1 MIQLIIRAF
10 VKDYRNVNDKSVRES
25 YGVLAGG
32 LGIALN
38 LFLFALKL
46 AIGLFINSIAV
57 ISDAF
62 NNLTDSGSSLI
73 SIIGAKLSNRPPD
86 HEHPYG
92 HGRAEYISALAISF
106 IILFVGLQLLTSS
119 FDKISNPEKVLFS
132 PISIVILGLSVLVKV
147 WMYSYNRYI
156 GKTINSSVNRAMAFD
171 SLSDTVVTTGV
182 ILSALAATVT
192 SLPVDGFA
200 GIVVS
205 FFILYTGYSTARDTV
220 DLLLGS
226 SPALELVDTIKS
238 TVAGGK
244 YVVGTHGLRVHDY
257 GPGRVIA
264 SIHAEVPENA
274 SLLEVHSVIDNLEKR
289 ISSELGVDIV
299 IHMDP
304 IPVDSER

>member
-1 MIQLIIRAF
+1 MINLLIKAF
-10 VKDYRNVNDKSVRES
+10 IKDYQNINDKSVRES
-25 YGVLAGG
+25 YGVLAGV
-32 LGIALN
+32 LGIIAN
-38 LFLFALKL
+38 LLLFALKL

-62 NNLTDSGSSLI
+62 NNLSDSGSSLI

-106 IILFVGLQLLTSS
+106 IILFVGLQLMRSS
-119 FDKISNPEKVLFS
+119 FDKIITPEEVLFS
-132 PISIVILGLSVLVKV
+132 PISIVILGLSVLVKL
-147 WMYSYNRYI
+147 WMYSYNSYI
-156 GKTINSSVNRAMAFD
+156 GKTINSSINRTVAFD

-182 ILSALAATVT
+182 ILSALAAAVT
-192 SLPVDGFA
+192 SLPVDGLA
-200 GIVVS
+200 GVVVS

-220 DLLLGS
+220 ALLLGS
-226 SPALELVDTIKS
+226 SPAPELVDTIKS

-244 YVVGTHGLRVHDY
+244 YVVGTHGLKVHDY

-264 SIHAEVPENA
+264 SIHAEVPEDA